1 MEFTINRD
9 VFLKSLGH
17 ANGIIE
23 KKTTLPILSNI
34 LIEAKESK
42 IKITATDLDI
52 IYFEE
57 ITPREIKKEG
67 STTTSASILYDILR
81 KLQSNANVELTLLTS
96 NKLKLVSGNSKFNL
110 LCIPS
115 DNFPLSEEDN
125 NQKSF
130 EISSQ
135 KLLKL
140 LEKTKISIS
149 NDETRHYLN
158 GIFLHKTKLE
168 NKSFLSGVATDSHRL
183 SFSSIEVDSNI
194 QIESIILPK
203 KTIFQLI
210 YLLEQSNKPIKIS
223 NNKSKIKFEMDSSV
237 LISKVIDG
245 RFPDY
250 NKVIPKGNDKT
261 LEIKLSEFKNSIE
274 RVTTVSTDRKEGLK
288 MFISKDAVQLSVN
301 NPNSG
306 EGVEKIN
313 AKFNSDDLNISFNSR
328 YLTDIASQIENE
340 SIIIYLKDPGSPV
353 LIMDLLDKN
362 SFHVVM
368 PMKIWFILFKV
379 NIRLFLYFSSSNHLI
394 PTTIWAIDLKQI

>member
-1 MEFTINRD
+1 MEFSIDRD
-9 VFLKSLGH
+9 VFLKSLGR

-23 KKTTLPILSNI
+23 KKTTLPILSNV

-57 ITPREIKKEG
+57 IIPKEIKKEG
-67 STTTSASILYDILR
+67 ATTTSASILYDILR
-81 KLQSNANVELTLLTS
+81 KLQSNAKVELNLLNT

-110 LCIPS
+110 LCMPS
-115 DNFPLSEEDN
+115 NNFPLSEEDN

-130 EISSQ
+130 EISSE

-140 LEKTKISIS
+140 LNKTKISIS

-158 GIFLHKTKLE
+158 GIYLHKTTKE
-168 NKSFLSGVATDSHRL
+168 NKSFLCGVATDSHRL
-183 SFSSIEVDSNI
+183 SSSSIEIEQNI
-194 QIESIILPK
+194 NIESVILPK
-203 KTIFQLI
+203 KTIYQLI
-210 YLLEQSNKPIKIS
+210 FLLEESNKNIKIS
-223 NNKSKIKFEMDSSV
+223 NSKSKIKFEMETGV

-250 NKVIPKGNDKT
+250 NKVIPKDNSKT
-261 LEIKLSEFKNSIE
+261 LEIKLEDFKNSIE
-274 RVTTVSTDRKEGLK
+274 RVSSVSSDRKEGLK
-288 MFISKDAVQLSVN
+288 MSISKDAVQLSVN

-306 EGVEKIN
+306 DGVENIS
-313 AKFNSDDLNISFNSR
+313 AKFNSSDLNISFNSR

-340 SIIIYLKDPGSPV
+340 SITIYLKDPGSPV
-353 LIMDLLDKN
+353 LVRDFLDKN

-368 PMKIWFILFKV
+368 PMKI
-379 NIRLFLYFSSSNHLI
+379 
-394 PTTIWAIDLKQI
+394 

>member
-1 MEFTINRD
+1 MEFSINRD

-57 ITPREIKKEG
+57 ITPHEIKKEG

-81 KLQSNANVELTLLTS
+81 KLESNANVELTLLTS
-96 NKLKLVSGNSKFNL
+96 NKLKLVSENSKFNL

-115 DNFPLSEEDN
+115 DNFPLSEEGN

-183 SFSSIEVDSNI
+183 SSSSIEVDSNI

-368 PMKIWFILFKV
+368 PMKI
-379 NIRLFLYFSSSNHLI
+379 
-394 PTTIWAIDLKQI
+394 

>member
-130 EISSQ
+130 EISPQ

-183 SFSSIEVDSNI
+183 SSSSIEVDSNI

-261 LEIKLSEFKNSIE
+261 LEIKLSEFKDSIE

-306 EGVEKIN
+306 EGVERIN

-353 LIMDLLDKN
+353 LIRDLLDKN

-368 PMKIWFILFKV
+368 PMKIWFILFKD
-379 NIRLFLYFSSSNHLI
+379 NNRLFLYFSLSNHLI
-394 PTTIWAIDLKQI
+394 PTTI